1 MPSATP
7 ILYIVAG
14 PNGSGKS
21 TLTRSRRFGG
31 VELIDPDAIA
41 RRTSLVDPES
51 AVRAARR
58 EAVRRRRAAFADC
71 STVVVETTL
80 AGKTIPLVMD
90 QARSAGYR
98 IKLHYVSVNSVAQ
111 ALDRI
116 ANRVALGGHDVP
128 EGDVRRRFARSLEN
142 LPAAVARSDETRIYD
157 NASPE
162 NPHREVAILTPGSRW
177 IAENPPPWLDT
188 TALHLESSR

>member
-41 RRTSLVDPES
+41 RRNSLVDPES

-58 EAVRRRRAAFADC
+58 EAVRRRRAAFANRR
-71 STVVVETTL
+71 TVVVETTL
-80 AGKTIPLVMD
+80 AGRTILLVMD
-90 QARSAGYR
+90 QARAAGYR
-98 IKLHYVSVNSVAQ
+98 IELHYVSVNSVAQ

-128 EGDVRRRFARSLEN
+128 EGDVRRRFPRSLAN
-142 LPAAVARSDETRIYD
+142 LPAAVARSDDTRIYD

-162 NPHREVAILTPGSRW
+162 NPHREVATLTPESKW

-188 TALHLESSR
+188 PALHLES

>member
-1 MPSATP
+1 
-7 ILYIVAG
+7 
-14 PNGSGKS
+14 
-21 TLTRSRRFGG
+21 
-31 VELIDPDAIA
+31 
-41 RRTSLVDPES
+41 
-51 AVRAARR
+51 
-58 EAVRRRRAAFADC
+58 
-71 STVVVETTL
+71 
-80 AGKTIPLVMD
+80 MD

-162 NPHREVAILTPGSRW
+162 NPHREVAILTPRSRW

>member
-31 VELIDPDAIA
+31 VESIDPDALA
-41 RRTSLVDPES
+41 RRASLVDPER
-51 AVRAARR
+51 AVEARR
-58 EAVRRRRAAFADC
+58 KAVWRRRAAFADFR
-71 STVVVETTL
+71 TVVVETTL
-80 AGKTIPLVMD
+80 AGKTILRVMD
-90 QARSAGYR
+90 QARFSGYR
-98 IKLHYVSVNSVAQ
+98 IELHYISVNSVAQ
-111 ALDRI
+111 SLDRI

-128 EGDVRRRFARSLEN
+128 EEDVRRRFARSLEN

-157 NASPE
+157 NASE
-162 NPHREVAILTPGSRW
+162 LHSKVVYGGS
-177 IAENPPPWLDT
+177 
-188 TALHLESSR
+188 